1 MRLSLPLI
9 IVLVIIAFLLG
20 SATRVLVEGGVEV
33 RYKPFDMT
41 IDLTWLAI
49 LYPTLLALFGVILL
63 SRKLR
68 THPHTEPPKKKAVK
82 L

>member
-1 MRLSLPLI
+1 MPRRGIHGVPRPLF
-9 IVLVIIAFLLG
+9 VPASKG
-20 SATRVLVEGGVEV
+20 ARRRHGGVEV

-41 IDLTWLAI
+41 IDLRWLAI
-49 LYPTLLALFGVILL
+49 LYPTLLALFGAILL

-68 THPHTEPPKKKAVK
+68 THPHSEPPKKKAVK